1 MNLFYNF
8 TIIKFLRENISEQ
21 LKSFNQSE
29 TNPLLDNNEMN
40 ESIQVIIGSLEQL
53 NKSFMNTPKNSATE
67 IGYEC
72 STEEFINNNERLSDS
87 EYWKRESDN
96 LECKN
101 EGLETSLENYGSNT
115 NNLELENNRLLDEQ
129 FEIEKK
135 SSLEKSGEFQARNRS
150 IQIRLN
156 NLSEQFED
164 EKKPSFVKNEEF
176 DARNSTYI
184 REIKPTTSKKI
195 NPLLNT
201 NKIKESSVNKTDA
214 ITNNHNKN
222 PLKKP
227 LNVKSKE
234 KNIGHLN
241 QFSIDSIKNL
251 NEINRNE
258 NENVNGNKTKQKRSS
273 SSKSR
278 RRVSKK
284 IDAFDHSNLIEK
296 NSSEDL
302 LRQREIKKRTKVKKP
317 IIWDANKS
325 TTDASSD
332 SFEST
337 SRYLNVDPSYLYD
350 GGKKASE
357 TVEKLEPKNYTQR
370 RSSNSKEVIKLKNI
384 DKQMDA
390 AIINSNLAKSEFK
403 WPSLESA
410 NKGFKI
416 DNKQRQISKELVENI
431 NESSFLSEKT
441 DDKKREI
448 EFYRNLAMEEL
459 KKNSSNVFFN
469 GWNISRAFTYSYFQL
484 PAQHL
489 KKFKE
494 SKEFLE
500 SFFSKNL
507 TRS

>member
-1 MNLFYNF
+1 
-8 TIIKFLRENISEQ
+8 
-21 LKSFNQSE
+21 
-29 TNPLLDNNEMN
+29 LL
-40 ESIQVIIGSLEQL
+40 ST
-53 NKSFMNTPKNSATE
+53 NKS
-67 IGYEC
+67 
-72 STEEFINNNERLSDS
+72 
-87 EYWKRESDN
+87 
-96 LECKN
+96 
-101 EGLETSLENYGSNT
+101 
-115 NNLELENNRLLDEQ
+115 
-129 FEIEKK
+129 
-135 SSLEKSGEFQARNRS
+135 
-150 IQIRLN
+150 
-156 NLSEQFED
+156 
-164 EKKPSFVKNEEF
+164 
-176 DARNSTYI
+176 
-184 REIKPTTSKKI
+184 
-195 NPLLNT
+195 
-201 NKIKESSVNKTDA
+201 KESGANKTDA
-214 ITNNHNKN
+214 IANNHDKKSLSNTTNICRLNK
-222 PLKKP
+222 
-227 LNVKSKE
+227 
-234 KNIGHLN
+234 
-241 QFSIDSIKNL
+241 FSIDSTTNL

-258 NENVNGNKTKQKRSS
+258 NENVNGNGNKTKQKRSS
-273 SSKSR
+273 TSKTR

-317 IIWDANKS
+317 IIWEANKS

-357 TVEKLEPKNYTQR
+357 TVEKLEPKIYTQR
-370 RSSNSKEVIKLKNI
+370 RSSNSNEVIKLKNN

-403 WPSLESA
+403 WPSLVQESS

-416 DNKQRQISKELVENI
+416 DNKQRQISKELIENI
-431 NESSFLSEKT
+431 NESFLSAFLSEKS

-500 SFFSKNL
+500 SFFLKNL

>member
-1 MNLFYNF
+1 
-8 TIIKFLRENISEQ
+8 
-21 LKSFNQSE
+21 
-29 TNPLLDNNEMN
+29 MN

-53 NKSFMNTPKNSATE
+53 NKPFLDTPKNSATE
-67 IGYEC
+67 IGYEFST
-72 STEEFINNNERLSDS
+72 STEEFLNKNERLSDS
-87 EYWKRESDN
+87 EYWKKESDN
-96 LECKN
+96 LEFKN
-101 EGLETSLENYGSNT
+101 EGLETSLENGSQYSSNT
-115 NNLELENNRLLDEQ
+115 NNLELENNRLLNEQ

-135 SSLEKSGEFQARNRS
+135 PSLEKSGEFQARNRS

-156 NLSEQFED
+156 NLGEQFED
-164 EKKPSFVKNEEF
+164 EKKPSLVKNEEF

-201 NKIKESSVNKTDA
+201 NKSKESGANKTDA
-214 ITNNHNKN
+214 IANNHDKN
-222 PLKKP
+222 P
-227 LNVKSKE
+227 LNVKSKA
-234 KNIGHLN
+234 KNIDHLN

-251 NEINRNE
+251 NEINRNK
-258 NENVNGNKTKQKRSS
+258 NENVNGNKTKPKRSS
-273 SSKSR
+273 SSKSGR
-278 RRVSKK
+278 RISKK

-296 NSSEDL
+296 NGSEDL
-302 LRQREIKKRTKVKKP
+302 LRQREIKKRIKVKKP
-317 IIWDANKS
+317 TIWDANKS

-350 GGKKASE
+350 SGKKSNE
-357 TVEKLEPKNYTQR
+357 TVEKLESKNYTQR
-370 RSSNSKEVIKLKNI
+370 RSSNSKEVIKLKNND

-390 AIINSNLAKSEFK
+390 AIINSNLAKREFK
-403 WPSLESA
+403 WPSLVQESA

-416 DNKQRQISKELVENI
+416 DNKQREINKESVENI
-431 NESSFLSEKT
+431 GESFLTEKS
-441 DDKKREI
+441 DDKMREI

-459 KKNSSNVFFN
+459 KNSSNVFFN
-469 GWNISRAFTYSYFQL
+469 GWNITRAFTYSYFQL

-500 SFFSKNL
+500 SFFQ
-507 TRS
+507 RI